1 MTGDVPRLVH
11 YTCGHAAPL
20 IIATGELRPNP
31 AQTLLP
37 EPVTWATDL
46 RPDDVPHLD
55 LALGLRGRIVRCDR
69 LAHRFEVLD
78 PQAFERWTDYARRQV
93 RAGRLSPATRE
104 DLDATPGGLPR
115 HWWVATRPVRIAIP
129 AVTR

>member
-1 MTGDVPRLVH
+1 MTGTVPRLVH
-11 YTCGHAAPL
+11 YTCAHAAPL

-46 RPDDVPHLD
+46 RLGDVPELD
-55 LALGLRGRIVRCDR
+55 LALGLRGRIVRCNR
-69 LAHRFEVLD
+69 LAHRFEVSD
-78 PQAFERWTDYARRQV
+78 PQAFEPWPVYARRQV
-93 RAGRLSPATRE
+93 RAGQLSPAARE
-104 DLDATPGGLPR
+104 ALDATPGGLPR